1 MQEYITQ
8 TPVASIIFLFTVVTS
23 IYAFSNHEVYG
34 KFMLH
39 PYSVSRGQKLYT
51 LITSGLIHKDWMH
64 LLFNMLSFYFFA
76 FPLERT
82 LASISDWG
90 HVHFGLIYVLS
101 LVLSDVSSIT
111 KHKDHFWYNSLG
123 ASGAVCAVVF
133 SYILFYP
140 LTKMLILPIPIPIP
154 AVLYGFLFL
163 GYCWYAARHASDHIN
178 HDAHFYGALTGVLL
192 TVILHPD
199 IVPYFLGQLMGTR
212 I

>member
-1 MQEYITQ
+1 MQEYLTQ

-23 IYAFSNHEVYG
+23 IYAFSNHEIYG

-51 LITSGLIHKDWMH
+51 LLTSGMIHKDWIH
-64 LLFNMLSFYFFA
+64 LLVNMMSFYFFA
-76 FPLERT
+76 FQLERT
-82 LASISDWG
+82 LASVSSWG
-90 HVHFGLIYVLS
+90 HVQFGALYILS
-101 LVLSDVSSIT
+101 LILSDLPSVL

-140 LTKMLILPIPIPIP
+140 MTRMMILPIPIPIP

-163 GYCWYAARHASDHIN
+163 GYCWYASRHASDHIN
-178 HDAHFYGALTGVLL
+178 HDAHFYGAITGLMLT
-192 TVILHPD
+192 IMYHPD
-199 IVPYFLGQLMGTR
+199 IVPYFFGQLLRG
-212 I
+212 